1 MGAPLVKASERIY
14 QSIEEQIGRGGL
26 LPGDPIDELN
36 LMKQFGVSR
45 TPVREAVLE
54 LKTQGLLASLPRG
67 GVVVAKMNVQQLLGM
82 WELLAELEGLCA
94 RYACDRMTDAERKAL
109 DQVHVAARRVV
120 ARDDHERWPA
130 ANLAF
135 HEILYEGARNPY
147 LRQEI
152 LRMRARTQAYRLHAF
167 GAIGRLQTSHDH
179 HGLILK
185 AIAAKDSRAAAAAGF
200 GHMSPGDGA
209 PGVTALIMNLPKE
222 LLG

>member
-1 MGAPLVKASERIY
+1 MTDRTDRTRLIASATRR
-14 QSIEEQIGRGGL
+14 GRGRRPVAPPIERASTL
-26 LPGDPIDELN
+26 LNGSPAAMRDESLGPVYGIED
-36 LMKQFGVSR
+36 LSAARELR
-45 TPVREAVLE
+45 T
-54 LKTQGLLASLPRG
+54 
-67 GVVVAKMNVQQLLGM
+67 
-82 WELLAELEGLCA
+82 LLAELEGLCA

-109 DQVHVAARRVV
+109 DQVHAAAASVV
-120 ARDDHERWPA
+120 ARDDHEGWPA
-130 ANLAF
+130 ANMAF
-135 HEILYEGARNPY
+135 HEILYEGSRNPY

-167 GAIGRLQTSHDH
+167 GAVGRLQTSHDH

-185 AIAAKDSRAAAAAGF
+185 AIMAKDSRAAAAAGF